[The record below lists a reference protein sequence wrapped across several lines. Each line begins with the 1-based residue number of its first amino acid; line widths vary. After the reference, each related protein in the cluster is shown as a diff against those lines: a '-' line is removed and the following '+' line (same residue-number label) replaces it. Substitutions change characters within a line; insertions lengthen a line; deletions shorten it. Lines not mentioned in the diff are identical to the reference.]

1 MANVY
6 VQLATAVS
14 RLAEVI
20 FATRESA
27 YNRKMDKRQE
37 KAIQQGE
44 KAVELLGDVFTYIFF
59 FKKAL
64 KNDKKIAGYKKR
76 YIRIKTRLNKFD

>member
-1 MANVY
+1 MANAY
-6 VQLATAVS
+6 VQLATAIS

-37 KAIQQGE
+37 KAIAQGE
-44 KAVELLGDVFTYIFF
+44 KAVELLGDIFTYIFF
-59 FKKAL
+59 KKVL
-64 KNDKKIAGYKKR
+64 KGDKKIAGYKKK
-76 YIRIKTRLNKFD
+76 YIRIKTRFNKFD

>member
-1 MANVY
+1 MPNQFV
-6 VQLATAVS
+6 VLATAIS

-27 YNRKMDKRQE
+27 YNRKMDRRQE

-44 KAVELLGDVFTYIFF
+44 KAVDLLGDIFTYIFF
-59 FKKAL
+59 KKVL
-64 KNDKKIAGYKKR
+64 KNDKKIAGYKKK
-76 YIRIKTRLNKFD
+76 YIRIKTRFNKFD

>member
-1 MANVY
+1 MANAY
-6 VQLATAVS
+6 VQLATAIS

-59 FKKAL
+59 KKVL
-64 KNDKKIAGYKKR
+64 KGDKKIASYKKK
-76 YIRIKTRLNKFD
+76 YIRIKTRFNKFD